1 MTRKFTLLRQACI
14 VLASCFVSIL
24 LPDTAA
30 AQISM
35 ERSYTSYT
43 QNFNALPDS
52 ATAIWENG
60 TSYIDN
66 WFVQRTKQAHNT
78 IVANNG
84 SSNTG
89 ALYSY
94 GANGSRER
102 ALGALSSLNAG
113 EFAWGVLLQNNTGD
127 TINQVDVSFY
137 GEQWRISN
145 KTAGEHKIA
154 FYYAISDKKESFNLS
169 PRADASW
176 IPYPELN
183 FRSPHFFKDGKRLNG
198 NAPENRIFLA
208 AELAL
213 DLPDGHYLMLR
224 WKDADELEADHGLAI
239 DDFSITWSVKPEE
252 PIVVLPVELVRFTA
266 RNSGATVQ
274 LQWLTASEMQND
286 YFAVERSSNGQ
297 AFESIGRV
305 AGHGTT
311 AISTAYSFVDEQPLA
326 NVSYYRLKQVDE
338 DGRYSFSAIVAVT
351 RAAAKTIARVYPTI
365 TTDDLYIS
373 MEQTGIRQKAM
384 IVDMMGKQLF
394 QKELDKKTLHHTL
407 NISSLSSGAYVL
419 VLLDEQGQRQ
429 VTRFMKR

>member
-1 MTRKFTLLRQACI
+1 MNKNFTLLRQVGLALLCI
-14 VLASCFVSIL
+14 TAIS
-24 LPDTAA
+24 LPDMAV

-35 ERSYTSYT
+35 ERTLTNYK
-43 QNFNALPDS
+43 QDFDALPDT

-60 TSYIDN
+60 TSYMDS

-94 GANGSRER
+94 GTNGSRER

-113 EFAWGVLLQNNTGD
+113 EFAWGVLLQNNTND
-127 TINQVDVSFY
+127 TIHQVDVSFY

-169 PRADASW
+169 PKADASW
-176 IPYPELN
+176 VPYPDLD
-183 FRSPHFFKDGKRLNG
+183 FKSPHFFAEGKRLNG
-198 NAPENRIFLA
+198 NAPANRIFLA
-208 AELAL
+208 AELVVDIPA
-213 DLPDGHYLMLR
+213 GHYLMLR

-239 DDFSITWSVKPEE
+239 DDFSITWSVKPDQ

-266 RNSGATVQ
+266 RSSGAVVQ

-286 YFAVERSSNGQ
+286 YFAVERSSDGHV
-297 AFESIGRV
+297 FESIGKV
-305 AGHGTT
+305 AGNGTT
-311 AISTAYSFVDEQPLA
+311 AQGATYSFIDEQPLA
-326 NVSYYRLKQVDE
+326 HVSYYRLKQVDE
-338 DGRYSFSAIVAVT
+338 DGSYSYSSVVAVT
-351 RAAAKTIARVYPTI
+351 RAAITSIAKVYPTL
-365 TTDDLYIS
+365 TSDKLQVNV
-373 MEQTGIRQKAM
+373 EQKGLLQQM
-384 IVDMMGKQLF
+384 VVLDMMGKQFLR
-394 QKELDKKTLHHTL
+394 KPLDKNAIHHQ
-407 NISSLSSGAYVL
+407 IDVSSLSEGSYVL

-429 VTRFMKR
+429 TTRFMKR